1 MFEKQKSEHI
11 NKILFSYAANGSRHK
26 NLGGSGYKT
35 PCREFRCDKK
45 SEVPLNENYEVVVP
59 TDSADQE
66 FTQTAAQQICR
77 EKGPSWDLA
86 IMDNDIEFEK
96 VMALTNCAENAFWIG
111 VQKDDMDAPWETV
124 LEENANMLNKV
135 CKT

>member
-1 MFEKQKSEHI
+1 M
-11 NKILFSYAANGSRHK
+11 
-26 NLGGSGYKT
+26 
-35 PCREFRCDKK
+35 
-45 SEVPLNENYEVVVP
+45 NENYEVVVP
-59 TDSADQE
+59 TDLADQE

-111 VQKDDMDAPWETV
+111 VQKDDMEASWVTV
-124 LEENANMLNKV
+124 LEKNANMLNKV
-135 CKT
+135 CNT